1 MPSIGSR
8 ITRLLVKYYLAPK
21 FAPDR
26 SIEEQRRA
34 LCSVSKLARLPRG
47 TSVERVSLGTIPAEW
62 VRAPSVPEGE
72 GAVILYFHGGG
83 FFIGSCETHRELVTR
98 ISKASNVRI
107 LQIEYRLAPE
117 HKFPAANEDC
127 LTAYRYLIDQ
137 GISPKSIVLGGDSAG
152 GCLTIMTLLSLRD
165 AGDPL
170 PAAAFM
176 LSPVGDC
183 VHYDGESYQSR
194 AELDPWLNQEG
205 LELTMGYYHD
215 DVEEKPPILSPIRQD
230 LGGLPP
236 LLIQVGD
243 DEILLSDS
251 IRMAERAKEAG
262 VDVILE
268 KWDYMWH
275 VFQSFAVTVPE
286 GRRAIKNI
294 GAFVHEHIGRIV

>member
-8 ITRLLVKYYLAPK
+8 IGRLFVKYYLAPK

-26 SIEEQRRA
+26 SVEEQRQA
-34 LCSVSKLARLPRG
+34 LCNATKLARLPRG
-47 TSVERVSLGTIPAEW
+47 TSVEEEWLGDIPGEW
-62 VRAPSVPEGE
+62 IKAPSVPEGE

-83 FFIGSCETHRELVTR
+83 FFSGSCETHRELAAR
-98 ISKASNVRI
+98 ISKASGVRV
-107 LQIEYRLAPE
+107 LDIEYRLAPE

-127 LTAYRYLIDQ
+127 LTAYRWLIGQ
-137 GISPKSIVLGGDSAG
+137 GISPQSIVLGGDSAG

-194 AELDPWLNQEG
+194 AESDPWLNQEG
-205 LELTMGYYHD
+205 IELTIGYYHD
-215 DVEEKPPILSPIRQD
+215 DMEEKPPILSPIRQD

-243 DEILLSDS
+243 HEVLLSDS
-251 IRMAERAKEAG
+251 TRMAERAEKVG
-262 VDVILE
+262 VDVTLE

-275 VFQSFAVTVPE
+275 VFQSFAVIVPE
-286 GRRAIKNI
+286 ARRAIENI
-294 GAFVHEHIGRIV
+294 GAFVHEHIGRIM